1 MKGKETRD
9 QNTRS
14 LLFTAVEVGVFTAMF
29 AVAGA
34 WPAPDV
40 NEGYYLAKA
49 RHSFNPEW
57 CGNDF
62 FLNSEDAHG
71 LFFLILGPLA
81 ASATLSTAAWV
92 GRWAGWLALAVGFR
106 HAVVQLFPS
115 FLHRFFAITVFSLAA
130 RYTTMARMDDRRM

>member
-14 LLFTAVEVGVFTAMF
+14 LLFTAVEVGVFTAIF

-49 RHSFNPEW
+49 RHSFNPNGVEMI
-57 CGNDF
+57 F
-62 FLNSEDAHG
+62 FSIQERRTDSFFIFLVLSRRLFRFLQQFGWDDG
-71 LFFLILGPLA
+71 L
-81 ASATLSTAAWV
+81 
-92 GRWAGWLALAVGFR
+92 AGW
-106 HAVVQLFPS
+106 H
-115 FLHRFFAITVFSLAA
+115 
-130 RYTTMARMDDRRM
+130 

>member
-1 MKGKETRD
+1 MKGKETHD

-14 LLFTAVEVGVFTAMF
+14 SLFAAAEVGVFTAIF

-57 CGNDF
+57 CENDF
-62 FLNSEDAHG
+62 FLNSGEAHG
-71 LFFLILGPLA
+71 LFFYLLGP
-81 ASATLSTAAWV
+81 
-92 GRWAGWLALAVGFR
+92 
-106 HAVVQLFPS
+106 H
-115 FLHRFFAITVFSLAA
+115 
-130 RYTTMARMDDRRM
+130 Y

>member
-14 LLFTAVEVGVFTAMF
+14 LLFTAVEVGVFTAIF

-49 RHSFNPEW
+49 RHSFNP
-57 CGNDF
+57 
-62 FLNSEDAHG
+62 
-71 LFFLILGPLA
+71 
-81 ASATLSTAAWV
+81 
-92 GRWAGWLALAVGFR
+92 
-106 HAVVQLFPS
+106 
-115 FLHRFFAITVFSLAA
+115 
-130 RYTTMARMDDRRM
+130 